1 LRTQQRGHF
10 SRSNDIEA
18 IPYDHF
24 LLLLDA
30 RLSGSGEVTATVY
43 TSLKRS
49 VAATNSLA
57 MPGSI
62 PECPASGTT
71 WKSASG
77 KAFCSSH
84 AVVTGHTT
92 SYLRTRAPPLIS
104 QVHSSSIDHSKTL
117 DAPAL
122 DDDGRDVAD
131 LERVVQQEALSREKS
146 LVYEVVALDA
156 RECLGCLQLTMHLVL
171 LVRLDTVTKSLSAI
185 DHIEL
190 HTTNKRV
197 AREPVG

>member
-1 LRTQQRGHF
+1 VVFLASHRASPSLRSASSLFSRTSSRTQLH
-10 SRSNDIEA
+10 EA
-18 IPYDHF
+18 S
-24 LLLLDA
+24 
-30 RLSGSGEVTATVY
+30 LSKRPPFGDSMATVY
-43 TSLKRS
+43 TSLKHS

-77 KAFCSSH
+77 RALCSSH

-92 SYLRTRAPPLIS
+92 SYLRTRAPPMIS

-156 RECLGCLQLTMHLVL
+156 RECLGGLWIPAHLSL
-171 LVRLDTVTKSLSAI
+171 CVRLRTASTAY
-185 DHIEL
+185 
-190 HTTNKRV
+190 
-197 AREPVG
+197 